1 MNSQPKMAADTA
13 VLLGRDFGW
22 REASSPSSDILVR
35 FKGYLSGCSG
45 PVAAADHIRRLI
57 EQSDVADIPRMLAT
71 LDGHFAMVA
80 DMPAQ
85 CIVAVDRVRS
95 IPLLLA
101 RDASGAWVIAD
112 HGSPLLERLGLTTA
126 DVDPDAARDF
136 AMAGYVVGKGT
147 LYRGIR
153 ALLPGEC
160 AIIDKRSG
168 EVTIRRYALY
178 RPWLVTDGVDRD
190 TWVSRLRDVTLH
202 ILEKMVTDAAGR
214 QILLPLSAGL
224 DSRLIASGLRKLGY
238 RNVVCF
244 SYGRVGNH
252 EADAARK
259 IAEKLGYPWHFL
271 PTTTAGFRR
280 ARASTEYQRFLTLA
294 DNLVSTPVEQDAY
307 CLETLRRQSWAADD
321 GIIVNGQSGDYI
333 SGAHI
338 PPALRKPLDGISR
351 NERDELIFSCMVH
364 KHFGLWPDLVTAE
377 NLQPLKAKLWDEL
390 AEAGAPLDDPSQAF
404 ALYEFSEFQNRQC
417 KYVIG
422 NQRGYEAFGY
432 DWRLPLWDPAY
443 LDFWERVPLE
453 YKAEQNLYRDML
465 VAENWGGVW
474 TSLLP
479 APRWIVPRWVVPLR
493 ATVKL
498 ACAPAGRAT
507 WHRVEKRLFNHITD
521 PLRKYAAVPWW
532 KVATTS
538 RPSRNVVSWLTEQYL
553 ARHGLNWAGNPL

>member
-1 MNSQPKMAADTA
+1 MAADTA

-57 EQSDVADIPRMLAT
+57 EQSDAVDIPRMLAT

-178 RPWLVTDGVDRD
+178 RPWLVTEGADRNA
-190 TWVSRLRDVTLH
+190 WMSRLRDVTLH
-202 ILEKMVTDAAGR
+202 ILEKLVRSAAGR

-224 DSRLIASGLRKLGY
+224 DSRLLASGLRKLGY
-238 RNVVCF
+238 RDVVCF
-244 SYGRVGNH
+244 SYGRAGNH
-252 EADAARK
+252 EADAARQ
-259 IAEKLGYPWHFL
+259 IAGKLGYPWYFL
-271 PTTTAGFRR
+271 PTTTASFRQ
-280 ARASTEYQRFLTLA
+280 ARATPGYQRFLSLA
-294 DNLVSTPVEQDAY
+294 DNLVSTPVEQDAF
-307 CLETLRRQSWAADD
+307 CLETLRSQPWVAAD

-338 PPALRKPLDGISR
+338 PPELRTGLNSLSR
-351 NERDELIFSCMVH
+351 DERDELIFSCIVR
-364 KHFGLWPDLVTAE
+364 KHFGLWLDLLTPE
-377 NLQPLKAKLWDEL
+377 NLGLLKVRLWEEL
-390 AEAGAPLDDPSQAF
+390 AEAGAPVDDPSLAF
-404 ALYEFSEFQNRQC
+404 SLYEFSEFQNRQC

-422 NQRGYEAFGY
+422 NQRGYEVFGY
-432 DWRLPLWDPAY
+432 EWRLPLWDPAY
-443 LDFWERVPLE
+443 LDFWQHVPLE
-453 YKAEQNLYRDML
+453 YKAEQRLYRDML

-479 APRWIVPRWVVPLR
+479 APRWVVPRWLVPLR
-493 ATVKL
+493 TMTKL
-498 ACAPAGRAT
+498 ACAPAGRAV
-507 WHRVEKRLFNHITD
+507 WHRVEKRFFEHTMDVVCN
-521 PLRKYAAVPWW
+521 YAATSWW
-532 KVATTS
+532 QVATS
-538 RPSRNVVSWLTEQYL
+538 RHAHRNAISWLTAQYL
-553 ARHGLNWAGNPL
+553 NRHGLDWSGRPQ